1 MERFTGI
8 KPTLGCSGKCEV
20 LTERVIFL
28 LWNKVRHLEGYK
40 VNVVCCT
47 L

>member
-1 MERFTGI
+1 MVV
-8 KPTLGCSGKCEV
+8 KLNGKQSEFV
-20 LTERVIFL
+20 LL

-40 VNVVCCT
+40 VNVVC